1 MNERDN
7 VPADEM
13 STTLGS
19 FTDEF
24 WVVCP
29 RCSKRALVRR
39 SSETRPPRLV
49 CASCGTSRSW
59 VSSSRGVLTSS
70 RASSWPQ
77 GQYAVGD
84 AADPYFHLPL
94 WLKIACGNE
103 MLWAYNERHL
113 SFIADYVGAQN
124 RVRTPTVA
132 GGPRNALLES
142 RLPRWMKLG
151 KNRGAVLAA
160 VAKLRASL
168 A

>member
-1 MNERDN
+1 
-7 VPADEM
+7 M
-13 STTLGS
+13 STTIES

-39 SSETRPPRLV
+39 SSETRPARLACV
-49 CASCGTSRSW
+49 SCGASRSW
-59 VSSSRGVLTSS
+59 VSATRGVLTSS
-70 RASSWPQ
+70 RASQWPR

-94 WLKIACGNE
+94 WLKISCGNE

-113 SFIADYVGAQN
+113 SFLDEYVRAEN
-124 RVRTPTVA
+124 RRRTPTVP

-142 RLPRWMKLG
+142 RLPRWMKLAR
-151 KNRGAVLAA
+151 NRQAVLTAI
-160 VAKLRASL
+160 AKLRTSL